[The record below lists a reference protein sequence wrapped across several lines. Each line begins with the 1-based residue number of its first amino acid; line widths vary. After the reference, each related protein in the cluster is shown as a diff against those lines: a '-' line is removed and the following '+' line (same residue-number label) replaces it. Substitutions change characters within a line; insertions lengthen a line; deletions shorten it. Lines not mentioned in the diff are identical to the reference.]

1 MTNTCSGADILAD
14 TLAEF
19 GVRVVTH
26 VPGEGILEIL
36 DALASRTPQIRLA
49 SFRHEAGMA
58 FAAQAIGQLSGMP
71 GVCLAARAPGALN
84 TCLALHTADTDSAP
98 MILIIGQASTET
110 AEREAFL
117 GNEFHAAFGPLVK
130 WVAQIPDAARIP
142 EFISRAWH
150 TAISGKPG
158 PVVLILPEDVA
169 LQQRAAPS
177 LCAPR
182 RAGTSIDMAD
192 AYAIAEA
199 LSRAVRPILWVG
211 GTGWS
216 SEGLGDLVKV
226 AERYQVPVV
235 TSYRRRD
242 LMDNGHPHFC
252 GETGIGI
259 SAALAR
265 RFEAADLVLVLGA
278 RMGELNT
285 FGADVFKGFSL
296 LRPPKPAC
304 KLIHVHPGQAELN
317 NAYQADMAVCARP
330 EAVLAALARIADDQG
345 KHDGSCASAP
355 DVIGAARLAWLESTR
370 REREQFVSTGECP
383 GPVDLRVIYARL
395 RETLPDDT
403 VVTAGAGAYAMWPQR
418 YFPHRRPNTQ
428 LGPKSGA
435 MGYGLAAAIGAALHG
450 GCDRPVAIAG
460 DGCFLMHAEELESAV
475 RLGLRLLVLVANNRS
490 YGAIRASQQ
499 RTFGREVGTRLGN
512 VDFVSYASSFGV
524 KAWRVTS
531 TDAFAPA
538 LDAALSH
545 DGVSLIELVLPD
557 TLTKPVQP

>member
-1 MTNTCSGADILAD
+1 MTNPRSGADILAD
-14 TLAEF
+14 TLAEL

-98 MILIIGQASTET
+98 MILIVGQASTEA

-117 GNEFHAAFGPLVK
+117 GNEFHAAFGPLAK

-142 EFISRAWH
+142 EFVSRAWH

-169 LQQRAAPS
+169 LQQRVAPS
-177 LCAPR
+177 LCAPQ
-182 RAGTSIDMAD
+182 RAGTSIDMGD
-192 AYAIAEA
+192 AHAIAEA
-199 LSRAVRPILWVG
+199 LSRSVRPILWVG

-216 SEGLGDLVKV
+216 PQGLGDLVKV

-242 LMDNGHPHFC
+242 LMDNAHPHFC
-252 GETGIGI
+252 GEIGIGI
-259 SAALAR
+259 SAGLAR
-265 RFEAADLVLVLGA
+265 RFAEADLVLVLGA

-296 LRPPKPAC
+296 LRPPKPSC
-304 KLIHVHPGQAELN
+304 KLIHVHPGQGELN
-317 NAYQADMAVCARP
+317 NAYQADLAICARP
-330 EAVLAALARIADDQG
+330 EPVLAALALLADDRRT
-345 KHDGSCASAP
+345 HDATCTATSDAP
-355 DVIGAARLAWLESTR
+355 GTARLAWVESCR
-370 REREQFVSTGECP
+370 RDREQFVVTGTCP
-383 GPVDLRVIYARL
+383 GPVDLRAIYAHL

-403 VVTAGAGAYAMWPQR
+403 VVTSGAGAYAMWPQR
-418 YFPHRRPNTQ
+418 YFPHRLPNTQ

-460 DGCFLMHAEELESAV
+460 DGCFLMHGEELESAV

-499 RTFGREVGTRLGN
+499 RMFGREVGTRLGS
-512 VDFVSYASSFGV
+512 VDFVSYAVSFGAR
-524 KAWRVTS
+524 AWRVTT
-531 TDAFAPA
+531 TDEFAPA

-545 DGVSLIELVLPD
+545 DGASLIELVLPD
-557 TLTKPVQP
+557 TLTKPV

>member
-1 MTNTCSGADILAD
+1 MTNTRSGADILAD

-58 FAAQAIGQLSGMP
+58 FAAQAMGQLSGMP

-98 MILIIGQASTET
+98 MILIVGQASTEA

-117 GNEFHAAFGPLVK
+117 GNEFHAAFGALVK

-142 EFISRAWH
+142 EFVSRAWH

-169 LQQRAAPS
+169 LQQRVAPS
-177 LCAPR
+177 LCAPQ
-182 RAGTSIDMAD
+182 RAGTSIDMGD
-192 AYAIAEA
+192 AHAIAEA
-199 LSRAVRPILWVG
+199 LSRSVRPILWVG

-216 SEGLGDLVKV
+216 PQGLGDLVKV

-242 LMDNGHPHFC
+242 LMDNAHPHFC
-252 GETGIGI
+252 GEIGIGI
-259 SAALAR
+259 SAGLAR
-265 RFEAADLVLVLGA
+265 RFAEADLVLVLGA

-296 LRPPKPAC
+296 LRPPKPSC
-304 KLIHVHPGQAELN
+304 KLIHVHPGQGELN
-317 NAYQADMAVCARP
+317 NAYQADLAICTRP
-330 EAVLAALARIADDQG
+330 EPVLAALALLADARRA
-345 KHDGSCASAP
+345 HDATCTATSDAP
-355 DVIGAARLAWLESTR
+355 GTARLAWVESCR
-370 REREQFVSTGECP
+370 RDREQFVVTGACP
-383 GPVDLRVIYARL
+383 GPVDLRAIYAHL

-403 VVTAGAGAYAMWPQR
+403 VVTSGAGAYAMWPQR
-418 YFPHRRPNTQ
+418 YFPHRLPNTQ

-460 DGCFLMHAEELESAV
+460 DGCFLMHGEELESAV

-499 RTFGREVGTRLGN
+499 RMFGREVGTRLGS
-512 VDFVSYASSFGV
+512 VDFVSYAVSFGAR
-524 KAWRVTS
+524 AWRVTT
-531 TDAFAPA
+531 TDEFAPA

-545 DGVSLIELVLPD
+545 DGASLIELVLPD
-557 TLTKPVQP
+557 TLTKPV

>member
-1 MTNTCSGADILAD
+1 MTNPRSGADILAD

-36 DALASRTPQIRLA
+36 DALASRAPQIRLA

-58 FAAQAIGQLSGMP
+58 FAAQAIGQLSGTP
-71 GVCLAARAPGALN
+71 GICLAARAPGALN

-98 MILIIGQASTET
+98 MILIIGQAPTET

-117 GNEFHAAFGPLVK
+117 GNEFHAAFGPLAK

-142 EFISRAWH
+142 EFLSRAWH

-158 PVVLILPEDVA
+158 PVVLVLPEDVS
-169 LQQRAAPS
+169 LQQKVAPS

-182 RAGTSIDMAD
+182 RAVASVDMAD
-192 AYAIAEA
+192 AHAIAEA
-199 LSRAVRPILWVG
+199 LSRSERPMVWVG
-211 GTGWS
+211 GTGWTS
-216 SEGLGDLVKV
+216 QGIGDLVKV

-242 LMDNGHPHFC
+242 LMDNGHSHFG
-252 GETGIGI
+252 GEVGIGI
-259 SAALAR
+259 AAPLAR

-278 RMGELNT
+278 RTGELNT
-285 FGADVFKGFSL
+285 FGANVFKGFSL

-304 KLIHVHPGQAELN
+304 KLIHVHPGEGELN
-317 NAYQADMAVCARP
+317 NAYQADLAICARP
-330 EAVLAALARIADDQG
+330 EAVLAALVLIADERRGRDVPCT
-345 KHDGSCASAP
+345 DTP
-355 DVIGAARLAWLESTR
+355 DATEIARSTWVASTR
-370 REREQFVSTGECP
+370 REREQFVATGECP
-383 GPVDLRVIYARL
+383 GPVDLRAVYAHL
-395 RETLPDDT
+395 RERLPDET
-403 VVTAGAGAYAMWPQR
+403 VVTSGAGAYAMWPQR
-418 YFPHRRPNTQ
+418 YFPHRLPNTQ

-435 MGYGLAAAIGAALHG
+435 MGYGLAAAIGAALQG
-450 GCDRPVAIAG
+450 SCDRPVAIAG
-460 DGCFLMHAEELESAV
+460 DGCFLMHGEELESAV
-475 RLGLRLLVLVANNRS
+475 RLGLRLLVLVANNRA

-499 RTFGREVGTRLGN
+499 RMFGREVGTRLGS
-512 VDFVSYASSFGV
+512 VDFVAYATSFGAM
-524 KAWRVTS
+524 AWRVTA
-531 TDAFAPA
+531 TDEFAPA

-557 TLTKPVQP
+557 TLTKPVQS